1 MLPYLLIAAG
11 AYLVGQSRK
20 NEKFAKGGETHG
32 FKFLDGGDGVEY
44 EIWEKDGVRYRVP
57 IERDEDVEG
66 EYEELIIHRYF
77 EDAEPMDMADG
88 GEIVTYKNKK
98 DVYYD
103 RETRNWVEKELSFT
117 KGQLVIY
124 NHSDKGNVEA
134 RFLGKSGENKAKI
147 EILMP
152 YKPWTKR
159 VDSTQYVSP
168 AGRTE
173 PAYYLNEV
181 PRGTKKTVSVDNI
194 TAVNERY
201 FSHHQRPI
209 SQWLKSPEFK
219 DAFSYLDTPK
229 MENGG
234 VTEMRKKIAQMNII
248 LNTSSGQ
255 VYVGGIKNKNK
266 LFKDENGYHLIE
278 GYWKFMGK
286 RYPLKKYF
294 TASENEVLNAY
305 MQDQYAKG
313 GETKWIQKAIKKPG
327 SLRAEA
333 KREGLIEGDE
343 KLSKTDLKKLEKKG
357 GKTARRARLA
367 QTLKTL

>member
-1 MLPYLLIAAG
+1 MLPYLLAMAG
-11 AYLVGQSRK
+11 GYLVGRS
-20 NEKFAKGGETHG
+20 
-32 FKFLDGGDGVEY
+32 
-44 EIWEKDGVRYRVP
+44 KD
-57 IERDEDVEG
+57 EMF
-66 EYEELIIHRYF
+66 EE
-77 EDAEPMDMADG
+77 G

-117 KGQLVIY
+117 KGQLVMY
-124 NHSDKGNVEA
+124 NHSDKGNVDA

-159 VDSTQYVSP
+159 VESTQYVSP

-219 DAFSYLDTPK
+219 EAFSYLDTPK
-229 MENGG
+229 ME
-234 VTEMRKKIAQMNII
+234 
-248 LNTSSGQ
+248 
-255 VYVGGIKNKNK
+255 
-266 LFKDENGYHLIE
+266 
-278 GYWKFMGK
+278 
-286 RYPLKKYF
+286 
-294 TASENEVLNAY
+294 
-305 MQDQYAKG
+305 
-313 GETKWIQKAIKKPG
+313 
-327 SLRAEA
+327 
-333 KREGLIEGDE
+333 
-343 KLSKTDLKKLEKKG
+343 KG
-357 GKTARRARLA
+357 GKATTRK
-367 QTLKTL
+367 LKTL

>member
-1 MLPYLLIAAG
+1 MLPYLLIATG

-88 GEIVTYKNKK
+88 GEI
-98 DVYYD
+98 
-103 RETRNWVEKELSFT
+103 S
-117 KGQLVIY
+117 
-124 NHSDKGNVEA
+124 
-134 RFLGKSGENKAKI
+134 
-147 EILMP
+147 
-152 YKPWTKR
+152 
-159 VDSTQYVSP
+159 
-168 AGRTE
+168 
-173 PAYYLNEV
+173 
-181 PRGTKKTVSVDNI
+181 
-194 TAVNERY
+194 
-201 FSHHQRPI
+201 
-209 SQWLKSPEFK
+209 
-219 DAFSYLDTPK
+219 
-229 MENGG
+229 
-234 VTEMRKKIAQMNII
+234 EMRKKIAQMNII

-255 VYVGGIKNKNK
+255 VYVGGTKNKNK
-266 LFKDENGYHLIE
+266 LFKDENGYYLVE